1 MTPPCGGFYCPE
13 MVGVRG
19 SSNPSVCLRQTPPL
33 RGEAFTLLLVKA
45 PLPGELDA
53 PQAQTEGFY
62 RPVTLHLP
70 GYTHGVFYSPE
81 MVGVRGSSN
90 PSVCLRQTPPLQGGR
105 LLLYC
110 PSKAP
115 LPGAAESSA
124 ACGGCSKAN
133 CLSRR
138 HNRLFGDLI
147 QKFALRSSLRS
158 LPLRGKAAVAECK
171 RLSKARS
178 MMR

>member
-1 MTPPCGGFYCPE
+1 M
-13 MVGVRG
+13 
-19 SSNPSVCLRQTPPL
+19 
-33 RGEAFTLLLVKA
+33 LVKA

-110 PSKAP
+110 PSMAP